1 MNRPVLIIEF
11 NIMGQLLK
19 EGLYMSLISWEQDG
33 ILHEEYLENDEFVP
47 LEDLGWEH
55 EQETNF

>member
-1 MNRPVLIIEF
+1 
-11 NIMGQLLK
+11 MGQLLK